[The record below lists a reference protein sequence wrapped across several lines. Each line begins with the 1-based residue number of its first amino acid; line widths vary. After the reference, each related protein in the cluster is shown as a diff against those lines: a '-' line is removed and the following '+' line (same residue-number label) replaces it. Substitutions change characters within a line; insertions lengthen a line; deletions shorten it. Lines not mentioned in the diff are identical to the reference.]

1 MKKLVLLCTALTCLL
16 PRPLGADPVAHYL
29 PNAPA
34 PFRAIVGDPPAPG
47 SPEAGREI
55 EAVLREQRLRTPAD
69 IARIEAEAKAMVRA
83 FAEVLGPRLTPRD
96 LPVTFALIANV
107 AEDTKEP
114 IEEAKHPWNRP
125 RPWVDDVRIKP
136 AIALPT
142 GSSYPAA
149 LAVSARVYA
158 QVLGELFPEKRS
170 ALLARGW
177 LVGWGRVTAGVHFP
191 SDVAAAL
198 KLGDY
203 FFQQML
209 ASPAFQ
215 ADFAKAREECRQVFA
230 PPLARP

>member
-1 MKKLVLLCTALTCLL
+1 MRKTSLLFAAITCLL
-16 PRPLGADPVAHYL
+16 PRHLGADAVPHYL
-29 PNAPA
+29 PHDPA
-34 PFRAIVGDPPAPG
+34 PFRAIVGDPPAQG
-47 SPEAGREI
+47 SEEARREI

-69 IARIEAEAKAMVRA
+69 IARIESDAKAMVRA
-83 FAEVLGPRLTPRD
+83 FAEVLGPRLNPRD
-96 LPVTFALIANV
+96 LPVTFALILNV
-107 AEDTKEP
+107 TQDTKEP
-114 IEEAKHPWNRP
+114 IEEAKLPWNRS
-125 RPWVDDVRIKP
+125 RPWVDDARIKP

-142 GSSYPAA
+142 GASYPAA

-209 ASPAFQ
+209 TSAAFQ
-215 ADFAKAREECRQVFA
+215 ADFAKAKEECQRVFA
-230 PPLARP
+230 PPSARP

>member
-1 MKKLVLLCTALTCLL
+1 MRKSLLLTAVTCLL
-16 PRPLGADPVAHYL
+16 PLHVGAEPGAHYL
-29 PNAPA
+29 RSDPV
-34 PFRAIVGDPPAPG
+34 PFRAILGDPPAPG
-47 SPEAGREI
+47 SEETKREI

-83 FAEVLGPRLTPRD
+83 FAEILGPRLTPRE
-96 LPVTFALIANV
+96 LPVTFALIINV
-107 AEDTKEP
+107 GEDVKEP
-114 IEEAKHPWNRP
+114 IEEAKLAWSRS
-125 RPWVDDVRIKP
+125 RPWEDDARIKP

-142 GSSYPAA
+142 GTSYPAA

-177 LVGWGRVTAGVHFP
+177 LIGWGRVTAGVHFP

-209 ASPAFQ
+209 GSPAFQ
-215 ADFAKAREECRQVFA
+215 ADVAKAREECRQVFA

>member
-1 MKKLVLLCTALTCLL
+1 MRKWLLLGATLAGLL
-16 PRPLGADPVAHYL
+16 PLRAGGEPAAHYL
-29 PNAPA
+29 PNDPP
-34 PFRAIVGDPPAPG
+34 PFRAILGDPPAPG
-47 SPEAGREI
+47 SEEAKREI

-69 IARIEAEAKAMVRA
+69 IARIESDGKAMVRA
-83 FAEVLGPRLTPRD
+83 FAEVLGPKLTPRD
-96 LPVTFALIANV
+96 LPLTFALILNV
-107 AEDTKEP
+107 AADTKEP

-125 RPWVDDVRIKP
+125 RPWEDDARIKP
-136 AIALPT
+136 VIALPT
-142 GSSYPAA
+142 GASYPAA

-203 FFQQML
+203 FFQHML

-215 ADFAKAREECRQVFA
+215 SDVAKAREECRRVFA
-230 PPLARP
+230 RPLARP